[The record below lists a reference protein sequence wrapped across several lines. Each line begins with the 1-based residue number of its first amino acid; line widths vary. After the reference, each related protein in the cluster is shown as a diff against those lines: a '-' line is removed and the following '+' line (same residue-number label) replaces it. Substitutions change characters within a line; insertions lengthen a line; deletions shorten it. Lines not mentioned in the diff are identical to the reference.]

1 MRNSLLVVSALV
13 SAVISLGG
21 IAEAQ
26 SWKPL
31 LHQPTFAASNAYLL
45 TDGRVMVQVSS
56 GAGWWALTPDT
67 FGSYRNGN
75 WSKLPS
81 LPSGY
86 APLYYAGA
94 VLPDGRLAILGGEY
108 NQGQMVWTTKGAIYD
123 PKVNAWK
130 TLAAPF
136 GWSTVGDAQSVIL
149 PSGSMMVA
157 NCCTAQ
163 DAILN
168 PTTLT
173 WSAIGSGKADKNDE
187 EGWTLLPNGKVLT
200 VDVSS
205 RNTNSE
211 IFDPATGKWS
221 SQGSTIALLPD
232 RSSNEIG
239 PAVLRPDGTVLYTG
253 GSGHNSVYNALS
265 GKWTVAPDFPKLSN
279 GQQLDIAD
287 GPAALLPNGNVLC
300 MTSPGVYNPGV
311 YFFEWNGTAFKQ
323 VPRTPNAPSDTSY
336 YGRMLVLP
344 SGEIL
349 LTDGSSDVEL
359 YTSSGGPQSSWSP
372 KVTKFPAVVTRGK
385 TFSISGTQLNGLSQ
399 GAAYGDDAQSASN
412 YPLVRIQN
420 DATGH
425 VFFCRTHNH
434 SSMGV
439 ATGSLVVSTQFDVPA
454 GIDVGASQLEVVAN
468 GIASKPIAVT
478 VD

>member
-1 MRNSLLVVSALV
+1 MKYLLVVL
-13 SAVISLGG
+13 
-21 IAEAQ
+21 IAAIFSFGCNVEAQ

-31 LHQPTFAASNAYLL
+31 LHQPGFSASNAYIL
-45 TDGRVMVQVSS
+45 TDGRVMVQDT
-56 GAGWWALTPDT
+56 GKGDWWALTPDT

-75 WSKLPS
+75 WSKLAS

-86 APLYYAGA
+86 SPLYYAGA

-108 NQGQMVWTTKGAIYD
+108 NAGVMVWTTKGAMYD
-123 PKVNAWK
+123 PKSNVWK
-130 TLAAPF
+130 AMSAPLA
-136 GWSTVGDAQSVIL
+136 WSTVGDAQSVIL
-149 PSGSMMVA
+149 PNGTMMVA

-163 DAILN
+163 DAVLN
-168 PTTLT
+168 PTTLA
-173 WSAIGSGKADKNDE
+173 WSTIGSGKADKNDE

-200 VDVSS
+200 VDASS

-211 IFDPATGKWS
+211 IFDPATAKWS
-221 SQGSTIALLPD
+221 SAGNTTAQLPD

-239 PAVLRPDGTVLYTG
+239 PAVLRPNGTVLYTG
-253 GSGHNSVYNALS
+253 GSGHNSIYNAFTA
-265 GKWTVAPDFPKLSN
+265 KWSSAPDFPKLSN

-300 MTSPGVYNPGV
+300 MTSPGVYNLGA

-323 VPRTPNAPSDTSY
+323 VPRTPNSPSDTSY

-349 LTDGSSDVEL
+349 LTDGSRDVEL
-359 YTSSGGPQSSWSP
+359 YTSSGAPQSSWAP
-372 KVTKFPAVVTRGK
+372 KITKFPSVVTHGK
-385 TFSISGTQLNGLSQ
+385 TFSLSGTQLNGLSQ

-412 YPLVRIQN
+412 YPLVRITN
-420 DATGH
+420 SATGH

-439 ATGSLVVSTQFDVPA
+439 ATGSLVVTTQFDVPS
-454 GIDVGASQLEVVAN
+454 GIDLGAGLLEVVTN
-468 GIASKPIAVT
+468 GIASNRVAVS